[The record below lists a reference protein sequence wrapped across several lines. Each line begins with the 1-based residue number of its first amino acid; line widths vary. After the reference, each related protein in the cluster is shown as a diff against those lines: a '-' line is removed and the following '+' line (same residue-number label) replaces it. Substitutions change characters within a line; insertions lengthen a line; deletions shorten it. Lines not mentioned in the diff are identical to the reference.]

1 MPHPSPDPHPAATAP
16 RPESLPLRAWRA
28 VLGALVALTVA
39 CSTTLLFSLMIPLAL
54 LKLVVP
60 WTPLRRL
67 ADHGLNALATLW
79 ITINSGWMA
88 LVGRTRWDVR
98 GLEGL
103 NPRGWYLV
111 VSNHQSWVDILVL
124 QRTLSRRIPFLKFF
138 LKRQLIYVPVIGL
151 AWWALDFPFMHRR
164 GGAAGRED
172 LERTRAACEKFKRVP
187 TSVINFLEGT
197 RNTPAKH
204 AAQQSPY
211 RHLLKPK
218 VGGVAIALATLGDR
232 FDALLDVTIVYP
244 DGPPT
249 FWQLLS
255 GRVRQVVVDIRRQ
268 PIPAALTA
276 GDYATDPAM
285 RGQVQDWINGLW
297 RDKDARIDALQAQA
311 PR

>member
-255 GRVRQVVVDIRRQ
+255 GQVRQVVVDIRRQ

>member
-197 RNTPAKH
+197 RYTPAKH

-255 GRVRQVVVDIRRQ
+255 GQVRQVVVDIRRQ